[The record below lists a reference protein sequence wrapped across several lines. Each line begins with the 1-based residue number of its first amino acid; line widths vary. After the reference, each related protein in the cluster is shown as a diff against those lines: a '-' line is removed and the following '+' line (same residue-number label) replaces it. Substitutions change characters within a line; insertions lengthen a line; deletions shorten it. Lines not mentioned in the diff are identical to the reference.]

1 MEIDAVVL
9 AGRANTGKLASESP
23 EAYEANIQIAGKPM
37 WSYVLSALES
47 AGEISRIIVVGPG
60 DGLLGY
66 ESNEKVVIAEPADN
80 LMDNVKIGIASA
92 QTEFVL
98 VSSSDIPLVTGAIL
112 SDFIAGAVAEDADFV
127 YPVSTKEDC
136 VSKYPGVQRTYA
148 KVKGADLTGGNVF
161 FVRKSIVGKAW
172 PVVEKMIEY
181 RKSPLKMTSFF
192 GVGFLLKVFLGF
204 AGVPQIE
211 EHVSKLIGIKCR
223 ALKAVP
229 EIGVDVDKPQDLE
242 LVRTVLGK

>member
-9 AGRANTGKLASESP
+9 AARANTGKLASESP
-23 EAYEANIQIAGKPM
+23 EAYEANIEIAGKPM
-37 WSYVLSALES
+37 LSYVLSALEDV
-47 AGEISRIIVVGPG
+47 AGISRILVVGPG
-60 DGLLGY
+60 DGLSGY
-66 ESNEKVVIAEPADN
+66 ADEKVAIVEPGND
-80 LMDNVKIGIASA
+80 LMDNVKIGIANA

-98 VSSSDIPLVTGAIL
+98 VSSSDIPLVTATIL
-112 SDFIAGAVAEDADFV
+112 RDFIAGAVAKDADFV

-148 KVKGADLTGGNVF
+148 KVKGASLTGGNVF

-172 PVVEKMIEY
+172 PVVEKMIEH
-181 RKSPLKMTSFF
+181 RKSPLKMASFF
-192 GVGFLLKVFLGF
+192 GFGFLLRVFLGF